1 MKKALRFILI
11 IFLSYVFFCILI
23 FLFQKNLLFFPFKWV
38 FIIPKVDNLTEVY
51 IKTEDDVKL
60 NAWYLDNK
68 SDKTIIFFHGNW
80 GNIFFNRERIKIFN
94 ELKINAI
101 MPDYRGYGRSEGEI
115 LSEKDLYLDANA
127 TYKYIINKWTKPE
140 NIIIWGQS
148 LWGAVAIDLAQNK
161 NIKAL
166 VVEST
171 FYSVDDMASS
181 QFPYL
186 PVKLLLKFHFRNDE
200 KIKNVHIPILVIH
213 SINDEIINFSNSKKL
228 FPLANESKIFL
239 KTNGTHNGGFSDSYS
254 MYLSTINEFLKLK

>member
-1 MKKALRFILI
+1 MKKAIRLFLI
-11 IFLSYVFFCILI
+11 IFLSYVAFCIFV
-23 FLFQKNLLFFPFKWV
+23 FLNQKNLLFFPFKGV
-38 FIIPKVDNLTEVY
+38 FVIPKVDNLEEVY
-51 IKTEDDVKL
+51 IKTEDRVKL
-60 NAWYLDNK
+60 NAWYFDNK

-115 LSEKDLYLDANA
+115 LSEQDLEKDANA
-127 TYKYIINKWTKPE
+127 VYQYVLSKWTKSE

-148 LWGAVAIDLAQNK
+148 FGGAVAIDLAKNK

-171 FYSVDDMASS
+171 FSSVDEMASV

-186 PVKLLLKFHFRNDE
+186 PVKTLLKFHFRNDE
-200 KIKNVHIPILVIH
+200 KISKIHVPVLIIH
-213 SINDEIINFSNSKKL
+213 SINDEIINFSNWEKL
-228 FPLANESKIFL
+228 FSLANEPKFFL
-239 KTNGTHNGGFSDSYS
+239 KTNGTHNGGFSSSFDLYV
-254 MYLSTINEFLKLK
+254 STFRDFLKLK